1 MDNSR
6 SQKLLGDYVELQ
18 RGNTYKSA
26 LLGQPGPV
34 LLGLASIARNGGFR
48 SDNLKT
54 YGGDSDARMLLEP
67 GDIYVSLKDVT
78 QSADLLG
85 AVSRVPSTISQGRLT
100 QDTVK
105 LNFKDGNAPKDYIY
119 WLLRTPQYRAYCRA
133 HATGTTNLGLPRDD
147 FLSFPVPDITPN
159 RKELVSLL
167 QAFDD
172 KIELNRRTNETLE
185 AMARAI
191 FKDWFVD
198 FGPTRAKAEGRAP
211 YLASEIW
218 DLFPDALD
226 DEDKP
231 VGWEVGSIS
240 DLADTNNQ
248 SWTARNHPEF
258 VDYVDLS
265 NAKWGNIDAITTLAW
280 EDAPSRA
287 RRIARAGDTIVGT
300 TRPGNGSFAYISQDG
315 LTVSTGFAVLSPREQ
330 VYRDVVHI
338 AATRPENIARL
349 ANLADGH
356 GGAYPAVKPNEVSD
370 TELMLPG
377 DSIFTVFAEL
387 VAPLRVKIES
397 AKTESR
403 TLAQT
408 RDLLLP
414 KLMSGEIRLRDAEK
428 AVEAVA

>member
-6 SQKLLGDYVELQ
+6 SQKSLGDYVELQ

-198 FGPTRAKAEGRAP
+198 FGPTRAKAEGLEP
-211 YLASEIW
+211 YLSSELW
-218 DLFPDALD
+218 DLFPDALGD
-226 DEDKP
+226 DDKP
-231 VGWEVGSIS
+231 MGWKVRKLEDYLELAYGKSLPAKQRKLGSVAVYGSGGVAGTHDTPLVEGPVVIVGRKGTVGS
-240 DLADTNNQ
+240 L
-248 SWTARNHPEF
+248 
-258 VDYVDLS
+258 Y
-265 NAKWGNIDAITTLAW
+265 W
-280 EDAPSRA
+280 ED
-287 RRIARAGDTIVGT
+287 G
-300 TRPGNGSFAYISQDG
+300 
-315 LTVSTGFAVLSPREQ
+315 
-330 VYRDVVHI
+330 
-338 AATRPENIARL
+338 
-349 ANLADGH
+349 
-356 GGAYPAVKPNEVSD
+356 PAFPID
-370 TELMLPG
+370 
-377 DSIFTVFAEL
+377 TVFYVVPRVGSLLFSYHLLSVQPLKDMNTDAAVPGLNRGNAYRLEFPRPHEQLIQAFENL
-387 VAPLRVKIES
+387 VAPLWKRRAANLKEVE
-397 AKTESR
+397 